1 MSIYKRILDPFNAQK
16 NLDNLTALVS
26 VADESLF
33 DKKAWW
39 SQFGTYMA
47 KSFGSSIISSVYGVA
62 IAVGSLLV
70 FAKIEEFVQDRKDSK
85 K

>member
-39 SQFGTYMA
+39 SQFGTYSA
-47 KSFGSSIISSVYGVA
+47 KSFGNSIVGTVYG
-62 IAVGSLLV
+62 IAVCAGGLWIA
-70 FAKIEEFVQDRKDSK
+70 AKIEDHRSARKNQLS
-85 K
+85 

>member
-39 SQFGTYMA
+39 SQFGTYAA
-47 KSFGSSIISSVYGVA
+47 KSFGNGSISAVGGVA

-70 FAKIEEFVQDRKDSK
+70 FAKIEEFVQDRQDSK

>member
-1 MSIYKRILDPFNAQK
+1 MSTLKRIIDPFNAQK

-39 SQFGTYMA
+39 SQFGTYSA
-47 KSFGSSIISSVYGVA
+47 KSFGNSIIGAVGG
-62 IAVGSLLV
+62 IAVAVGGLWI
-70 FAKIEEFVQDRKDSK
+70 AAEIEERRSARKNQLS
-85 K
+85 

>member
-39 SQFGTYMA
+39 SQFGTYSA
-47 KSFGSSIISSVYGVA
+47 KSFGNSIIGAVGG
-62 IAVGSLLV
+62 IAVAVGGLWI
-70 FAKIEEFVQDRKDSK
+70 AAEIEARRSARKNQLS
-85 K
+85 

>member
-1 MSIYKRILDPFNAQK
+1 MSTLKRIIDPFNAQK
-16 NLDNLTALVS
+16 NLDNMTTLVS

-39 SQFGTYMA
+39 SQFGTYSA
-47 KSFGSSIISSVYGVA
+47 KSFGNGIISAVGGIA
-62 IAVGSLLV
+62 IAVGTLLV
-70 FAKIEEFVQDRKDSK
+70 FAKIEEFVQDRQDSK

>member
-16 NLDNLTALVS
+16 NLDNMTALVS

-39 SQFGTYMA
+39 SQFGTNSA
-47 KSFGSSIISSVYGVA
+47 KSFGNGIVGTVYG
-62 IAVGSLLV
+62 IAVCAGGLLL
-70 FAKIEEFVQDRKDSK
+70 ATKIEDHRSARKNQLS
-85 K
+85 

>member
-1 MSIYKRILDPFNAQK
+1 MSIYKRILDPFNAQQ

-39 SQFGTYMA
+39 SQFGTYLA
-47 KSFGSSIISSVYGVA
+47 KSFGTNIIGAAGGVA
-62 IAVGSLLV
+62 ITVGGLWI
-70 FAKIEEFVQDRKDSK
+70 ATKIEERRFARKNQLS
-85 K
+85 